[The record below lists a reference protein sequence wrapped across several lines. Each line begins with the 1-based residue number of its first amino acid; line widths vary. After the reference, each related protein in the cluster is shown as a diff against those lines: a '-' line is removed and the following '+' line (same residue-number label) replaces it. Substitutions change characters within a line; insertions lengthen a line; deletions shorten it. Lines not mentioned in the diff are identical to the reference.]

1 MRRRA
6 ILPDPS
12 PAGAAK
18 LIPPLYNPARA
29 GSAPIIDFEKGDLM
43 RRVGGIVS
51 LTGVAVA
58 IALVTLSG
66 QARQG
71 GAARPATAKPYT
83 TWQSYAGGA
92 HSSQYSALDQIN
104 KKNVAKLQVAWTYP
118 LAGNSI
124 FNPVVIDNVMYFPSG
139 GALVAVDAATGKE
152 LWRKDGM
159 APNGARGMN
168 YWESPDR
175 SDRRFIYLQRGA
187 VVAVNAQNG
196 ELITS
201 FGKEG
206 RVDIRE
212 AMERPP
218 ANPVGTS
225 NPGRIFENLYIIPL
239 PGGASYGGPPSDVH
253 AYDVRT
259 GTLAWIFH
267 VIPHEGEFGYDTW
280 PEGHYKVGG
289 GGHNWSE
296 FTVDEENGI
305 AFVGFGSPRF
315 DFYGGDRKG
324 NNLFANSLVAIDA
337 RTGKRIWHQQLIHH
351 DLWDFDI
358 PQSAKLLTIRQN
370 GKPRQIVA
378 QATKQGFLYVFDRKT
393 GQPIWPI
400 VERPVPQT
408 DVPGEWTS
416 PTQPFPTK
424 PAPFAK
430 QSFTEKDINPYLP
443 KEAQDELRARL
454 RSYRNEGLFTP
465 PSFEGSVSMPGHNGG
480 ANFGTSAV
488 DPDRGEFY
496 VVHKSLPV
504 VNRITLPNPPR
515 GAGPGAAGGGRGA
528 AGGGGGG
535 GGGRGNALVTPEQKA
550 ELMAQ
555 AKALVDAAKGARV
568 EFNSPVSFM
577 QINFPGGAMTAAA
590 PPWSEMVKYDLNTGD
605 IVWRIPTGVQEAP
618 PEYNIPNNTG
628 VQFPRNAPLVTAG
641 GLVFLATGPE
651 RKVRAYDR
659 DNGKELWV
667 ASLPNGAE
675 GMMATYQVNGRQ
687 FVVLPVAQAGGT
699 FPATFNTPG
708 AGRGAGPAAPPAA
721 PAATPAGAPAAGA
734 APPAGAQPGG
744 GGGRQGRGGG
754 GGGPQLPTAYIAFAL
769 PQ

>member
-1 MRRRA
+1 MRRA
-6 ILPDPS
+6 
-12 PAGAAK
+12 
-18 LIPPLYNPARA
+18 
-29 GSAPIIDFEKGDLM
+29 
-43 RRVGGIVS
+43 GGIVW
-51 LTGVAVA
+51 LTGIAVA
-58 IALVTLSG
+58 IALAATFASPFAVAEGTVAG
-66 QARQG
+66 QARQSG
-71 GAARPATAKPYT
+71 TGANAAASRYT

-104 KKNVAKLQVAWTYP
+104 TRNVAKLQVAWSYP
-118 LAGNSI
+118 IAGNSI
-124 FNPVVIDNVMYFPSG
+124 FNPVVVDGVMYASVGG
-139 GALVAVDAATGKE
+139 GALAAIDAATGKE
-152 LWRKDGM
+152 IWRKEGA
-159 APNGARGMN
+159 APSGARGMN

-175 SDRRFIYLQRGA
+175 SDRRFIYLQRGD
-187 VVAVNAQNG
+187 VIAVNARDG

-201 FGKEG
+201 FGNNG
-206 RVDIRE
+206 RVDLRA
-212 AMERPP
+212 AMERQP
-218 ANPVGTS
+218 AGPVGTS
-225 NPGRIFENLYIIPL
+225 NPGRIFENLFIVPL
-239 PGGASYGGPPSDVH
+239 PGGPRYGGPPSDVH

-259 GTLAWIFH
+259 GKLAWIFH

-280 PEGHYKVGG
+280 PEGHWTRGG

-305 AFVGFGSPRF
+305 AFVGFGSPRY
-315 DFYGGDRKG
+315 DFYGGDRRG

-351 DLWDFDI
+351 DLWDWDI

-370 GKPRQIVA
+370 GKPRQVVA
-378 QATKQGFLYVFDRKT
+378 QATKQGFLYVFDRRT

-400 VERPVPQT
+400 EERPVPQT

-424 PAPFAK
+424 PAPFAQ

-454 RSYRNEGLFTP
+454 RTYRNDGLFTP
-465 PSFEGSVSMPGHNGG
+465 PSFEGSVQMPGHNGG

-496 VVHKSLPV
+496 IVHKSLPTMI
-504 VNRITLPNPPR
+504 RISLPATPGAR
-515 GAGPGAAGGGRGA
+515 GA
-528 AGGGGGG
+528 GGG
-535 GGGRGNALVTPEQKA
+535 GGGRGGGTAIVTPEQKA
-550 ELMAQ
+550 ELMA
-555 AKALVDAAKGARV
+555 KAREIVDAAKGERV
-568 EFNSPVSFM
+568 EFTSPVSFM
-577 QINFPGGAMTAAA
+577 NINFAGGAMTAAA

-641 GLVFLATGPE
+641 GLIFLATGPE

-659 DNGKELWV
+659 DTGKELWV
-667 ASLPNGAE
+667 HSLPNGAE
-675 GMMATYQVNGRQ
+675 GMPATYQVNGRQ
-687 FVVLPVAQAGGT
+687 FVVLPVAQPNAT
-699 FPATFNTPG
+699 FPATFRN
-708 AGRGAGPAAPPAA
+708 
-721 PAATPAGAPAAGA
+721 PAATPAPGGPAAADA
-734 APPAGAQPGG
+734 AQGGQPAA
-744 GGGRQGRGGG
+744 GGRQGRGGG
-754 GGGPQLPTAYIAFAL
+754 GPALPTAYIAFAL

>member
-1 MRRRA
+1 
-6 ILPDPS
+6 
-12 PAGAAK
+12 
-18 LIPPLYNPARA
+18 
-29 GSAPIIDFEKGDLM
+29 M

-51 LTGVAVA
+51 LTGIVVA
-58 IALVTLSG
+58 IALATLAG
-66 QARQG
+66 QGRQG
-71 GAARPATAKPYT
+71 GTGRAAAARPYT

-92 HSSQYSALDQIN
+92 HSSQYSALDEIN
-104 KKNVAKLQVAWTYP
+104 KKNVGKLQVAWSFPIT
-118 LAGNSI
+118 GNSI
-124 FNPVVIDNVMYFPSG
+124 FNPVVVDGVMYAPVGG
-139 GALVAVDAATGKE
+139 GALAAIDAATGKE
-152 LWRKDGM
+152 IWRKEGA
-159 APNGARGMN
+159 APSGARGMN

-175 SDRRFIYLQRGA
+175 SDRRFIYLQRGD
-187 VVAVNAQNG
+187 VIAVNARDG
-196 ELITS
+196 ELIPS
-201 FGKEG
+201 FGNNG
-206 RVDIRE
+206 RVDLRD
-212 AMERPP
+212 AMERKAPG
-218 ANPVGTS
+218 PVGTS
-225 NPGRIFENLYIIPL
+225 NPGRIFENLFIIPL

-259 GTLAWIFH
+259 GKLAWIFH

-280 PEGHYKVGG
+280 PEGHWKVGG

-305 AFVGFGSPRF
+305 AFIGFGSPRY

-351 DLWDFDI
+351 DLWDWDI

-370 GKPRQIVA
+370 GKPRQVVA
-378 QATKQGFLYVFDRKT
+378 QATKQGFLYVFDRRT

-400 VERPVPQT
+400 EERPVPQT

-496 VVHKSLPV
+496 VVHKSLPTV
-504 VNRITLPNPPR
+504 DRITLPAPPR
-515 GAGPGAAGGGRGA
+515 GAGPGAGGRA
-528 AGGGGGG
+528 AGGGGG
-535 GGGRGNALVTPEQKA
+535 GGGRGNAIVTPEQKA

-555 AKALVDAAKGARV
+555 AKALVDAAKGGQV
-568 EFNSPVSFM
+568 QFTSPVSFM
-577 QINFPGGAMTAAA
+577 QINFAGGAMTAAA

-618 PEYNIPNNTG
+618 PEYNIPNTTG

-641 GLVFLATGPE
+641 GLIFLATGPE
-651 RKVRAYDR
+651 RKIHAYDR
-659 DNGKELWV
+659 DNGKELWQ

-687 FVVLPVAQAGGT
+687 FIVLPVAQPNGT
-699 FPATFNTPG
+699 FPATFRG
-708 AGRGAGPAAPPAA
+708 AGAGPAAGPAPGA
-721 PAATPAGAPAAGA
+721 PPAAGA
-734 APPAGAQPGG
+734 APAGQPAGAGG
-744 GGGRQGRGGG
+744 QGRGGG
-754 GGGPQLPTAYIAFAL
+754 APALPGAYIAFAL